1 MQWTLFMP
9 DVVRR
14 QQDGFRV
21 SHFSYKKMPAMRFVG
36 FEGDVDD
43 ETRAARMQTLAAMT
57 EYRSGFDYDVFF
69 MHHYGCGVDV
79 GPWHGFLGRFLKAGA
94 PVPEGFVGF
103 DFIPERSGGAGLPYL
118 SQFAY
123 AEFEGDDEAMHRC
136 EGFDSDA
143 MYDVTRNIMLGQG
156 VCIPYPDKYWTAE
169 VFLDGCGKP
178 SRAYLFS
185 AEL

>member
-1 MQWTLFMP
+1 M
-9 DVVRR
+9 
-14 QQDGFRV
+14 
-21 SHFSYKKMPAMRFVG
+21 
-36 FEGDVDD
+36 
-43 ETRAARMQTLAAMT
+43 
-57 EYRSGFDYDVFF
+57 
-69 MHHYGCGVDV
+69 
-79 GPWHGFLGRFLKAGA
+79 
-94 PVPEGFVGF
+94 PEGFVGF

-123 AEFEGDDEAMHRC
+123 AEFEGDDEALHRC